1 MNISVSEVILLAL
14 DWQVI
19 QLCNMIGQFQIS
31 NPESWYINY
40 TRLRFHFSYSF
51 KDEKRWRGSTKG
63 RSILEYLKCFENGNT
78 QTSKTN
84 KLEAFRNSS
93 KCEKKWTTEK
103 QKHITLGIRN
113 TKKLGKYKKKFK
125 SIDDKKS
132 IWKQE
137 VSNQKTLPKAQ
148 RTRGWRLNL
157 T

>member
-1 MNISVSEVILLAL
+1 MNIYVSEVILLAL

-31 NPESWYINY
+31 NPESDTLT
-40 TRLRFHFSYSF
+40 TRGFDFISVIHL
-51 KDEKRWRGSTKG
+51 KMKKGRGSTKG

-113 TKKLGKYKKKFK
+113 TKKLGKYKKKFT
-125 SIDDKKS
+125 SIDDK
-132 IWKQE
+132 
-137 VSNQKTLPKAQ
+137 NQSENK
-148 RTRGWRLNL
+148 R
-157 T
+157 